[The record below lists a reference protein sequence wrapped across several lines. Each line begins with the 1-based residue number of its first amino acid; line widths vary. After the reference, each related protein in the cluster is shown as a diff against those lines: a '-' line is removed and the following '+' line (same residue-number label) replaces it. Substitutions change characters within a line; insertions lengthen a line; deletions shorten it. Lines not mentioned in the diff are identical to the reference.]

1 MSSIPT
7 PRPLESQPALRAVL
21 DRLHALSLEQERE
34 NASRGIHFPKNN
46 DENKAFEEQ
55 LVALDEDKAQFV
67 YSVLRAKGAKRVIEA
82 GTSYGV
88 SLLWLLA
95 AVSANESTS
104 PSPSSLPA
112 LVIGTEY
119 EPSKA
124 ARAHD
129 HVKEAFGSTPS
140 FLSILEGDILKTIP
154 AANIADNSIDC
165 LLLDIWAYLALPTLK
180 NVLPKLR
187 IGAVVFIDN
196 TLTEVANV
204 RYKELLE
211 FTRARDSGF
220 ETTTLPFSA
229 GMDMLVYVG
238 K

>member
-7 PRPLESQPALRAVL
+7 PRPLESHPALRALL
-21 DRLHALSLEQERE
+21 DRLHALSLKQERE
-34 NASRGIHFPKNN
+34 NASRGIHFPQNN
-46 DENKAFEEQ
+46 EGNKAFEEQ
-55 LVALDEDKAQFV
+55 LVALDEDKAHFV

-82 GTSYGV
+82 GTSFGV

-95 AVSANESTS
+95 AVTANEALS
-104 PSPSSLPA
+104 PSHSSLPA

-119 EPSKA
+119 EPSKS
-124 ARAHD
+124 AHAHA
-129 HVKEAFGSTPS
+129 HVKEAFGSTPP
-140 FLSILEGDILKTIP
+140 FLSILEGNILETIP
-154 AANIADNSIDC
+154 AANIADSSVDC

-180 NVLPKLR
+180 NVIPKLR

-211 FTRARDSGF
+211 YTRAPGSGF
-220 ETTTLPFSA
+220 ETITLPFSA

-238 K
+238 S